1 MSVLAAAAPERA
13 SRGALTALREARG
26 QQSLRLPPR
35 DPCQCARCGGA
46 ALAWPQAP
54 LETRGEVAAAA
65 VSGRAATQI
74 VAKAVMT
81 EAGVLSY
88 VALGIVVVV
97 AAEETVSETRE
108 IATAFGTVGTL
119 TGGAGGKTEGR

>member
-1 MSVLAAAAPERA
+1 MVVVHPAGIK
-13 SRGALTALREARG
+13 GALDPRLAEFFG
-26 QQSLRLPPR
+26 DPSLRPPSGPPSPEHR
-35 DPCQCARCGGA
+35 VPTWGRVSK
-46 ALAWPQAP
+46 
-54 LETRGEVAAAA
+54 VAAAA